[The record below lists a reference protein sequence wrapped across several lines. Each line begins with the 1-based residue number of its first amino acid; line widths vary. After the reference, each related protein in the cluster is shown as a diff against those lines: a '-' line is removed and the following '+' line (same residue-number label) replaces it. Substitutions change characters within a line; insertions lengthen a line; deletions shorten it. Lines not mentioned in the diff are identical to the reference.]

1 MLFVKPRA
9 DSAGLNLCVW
19 GRAQE
24 SKPLLST
31 IRNILLWLDFF
42 CPVED
47 DTDPVVSPMRGVK
60 KKWHGKATGIKRW
73 MNGQDAATEAIWRAA
88 KEEEEEKAPH

>member
-1 MLFVKPRA
+1 M
-9 DSAGLNLCVW
+9 SSG
-19 GRAQE
+19 
-24 SKPLLST
+24 
-31 IRNILLWLDFF
+31 
-42 CPVED
+42 D

-73 MNGQDAATEAIWRAA
+73 MNGQDASLKRSEAA